1 MSSPS
6 MITTSLIFKSS
17 HIGIVT
23 ESSPVARGRQ
33 QDFFPGVGKLGVWTL
48 GTKVIRGRVAYCV

>member
-1 MSSPS
+1 